1 MSTPEEVVLR
11 WKTVASSLGIRLT
24 DEDIER
30 IGVPSTVERIAR
42 LDDIV
47 RATGARDVVPDYLA
61 DTRKTG
67 GTDE

>member
-30 IGVPSTVERIAR
+30 IGVPSTVERIATSR
-42 LDDIV
+42 QS
-47 RATGARDVVPDYLA
+47 R
-61 DTRKTG
+61 
-67 GTDE
+67 